1 MIVKTKT
8 GRAFGGCVRYNL
20 ERDKAEILH
29 AEGVR
34 IDTPQHMIDDF
45 NHVRKQN
52 PDLGQAVWHTSISFP
67 PDDKTKVT
75 EQLMKDITKD
85 YVDKFKLEQYVVIRH
100 NDQGQ
105 EHFHIIG
112 NRVNYDGSTVSDKF
126 CAGRGVELSHRLEK
140 KYELTQARTVGKRL
154 DLTHEDKLQGA
165 TKIKY
170 DIYKA
175 VQQELP
181 KCKSL
186 EDLQTKL
193 KIHGIDTD
201 IKAHSS
207 GQVYGVSFKKD
218 GIPFKGSAID
228 KGLGAQQLNKTI
240 ENVLKHAIQNVVPGL
255 SQVSKVVKIGKALGR
270 GHGHEQ
276 SM

>member
-1 MIVKTKT
+1 M
-8 GRAFGGCVRYNL
+8 RYNL
-20 ERDKAEILH
+20 ERDEAQVIH

-34 IDTPQHMIDDF
+34 VDSAQHMVDDF

-52 PDLGQAVWHTSISFP
+52 PELGQAVWHTSVSFP
-67 PDDKTKVT
+67 PDDRAKVN
-75 EQLMKDITKD
+75 EELMKSIAKD
-85 YVDKFKLEQYVVIRH
+85 YADKFKLEQYAVIRH
-100 NDQGQ
+100 VDQGQ

-112 NRVNYDGSTVSDKF
+112 NRVKYDGQTVSDQF
-126 CAGRGVELSHRLEK
+126 SASRGVELSHRLEK
-140 KYELTQARTVGKRL
+140 KYELTEARTVGKRL
-154 DLTHEDKLQGA
+154 DLTHIDKLQGA
-165 TKIKY
+165 TKEKY
-170 DIYKA
+170 EIYKA

-193 KIHGIDTD
+193 KTHGIDTD

-218 GIPFKGSAID
+218 GMAFKGSAID
-228 KGLGAQQLNKTI
+228 KTLGAQQLNKTI
-240 ENVLKHAIQNVVPGL
+240 ENTLKHAIENVVPGL
-255 SQVSKVVKIGKALGR
+255 SQATKVLKVGKALGR
-270 GHGHEQ
+270 DQGHSH